1 MIDKKILF
9 ARAEEGLFLI
19 SMNSTLSYDD
29 PPKAGRRSPARAGRK
44 KGVMPMPDAVYRGV
58 LKTYN
63 FGSATNS
70 LSWPDLKRVRAAR

>member
-1 MIDKKILF
+1 MPNLIL
-9 ARAEEGLFLI
+9 R
-19 SMNSTLSYDD
+19 TLSV
-29 PPKAGRRSPARAGRK
+29 K
-44 KGVMPMPDAVYRGV
+44 KGSMPMPDAVYRGV